1 MAFFNEEFMN
11 LRREYFLNSMEKFQY
26 KISNTWYD
34 GVIKKKEVEGNNVV
48 VDVHFPV
55 DPVDIDNGTISGVR
69 VMSVEGIVAGEQTV
83 DIEISRIK
91 GILMRFRFPILE
103 VD

>member
-34 GVIKKKEVEGNNVV
+34 GVIKKKAVEGNNVV
-48 VDVHFPV
+48 VDVHFPI
-55 DPVDIDNGTISGVR
+55 DIDSGSISGVR
-69 VMSVEGIVAGEQTV
+69 VMSVEGIVAGEQTA
-83 DIEISRIK
+83 DIEVSRIK

>member
-26 KISNTWYD
+26 KVSNTWYD
-34 GVIKKKEVEGNNVV
+34 GVIKKKAVEGNNVV
-48 VDVHFPV
+48 VDVHFPI
-55 DPVDIDNGTISGVR
+55 DIDNGSISGVR
-69 VMSVEGIVAGEQTV
+69 VMSVEGIVAGEQTA
-83 DIEISRIK
+83 DIEVSRIK

>member
-34 GVIKKKEVEGNNVV
+34 GVIKKKAVEGNNVV
-48 VDVHFPV
+48 VDVHFPI
-55 DPVDIDNGTISGVR
+55 DIDNGSISGVR
-69 VMSVEGIVAGEQTV
+69 VMSVEGIVAGEQTA
-83 DIEISRIK
+83 DIEVSRIK